1 MSEGKCQSALQ
12 ALFGQYNAGPTRAEW
27 LMSDPYEV
35 IVIGGGP
42 AGYVAA
48 IRAAQLGLKTAC
60 VEEWINKQDKP
71 ALGGTCLNVGCIPSK
86 ALLEATELYDEAR
99 NNFADLGILV
109 GEVGLDVPKMIAR
122 KDGIVS
128 ELTAGIAGLF
138 KANGI
143 DWLQGRGKLG
153 ADRAVTVT
161 ARNGSETVHQAAN
174 VIIAT
179 GSVPIQLGATPL
191 EGNIVVDS
199 SGALDWEEVPGSVCV
214 IGAGIIGLE
223 LGSVWRRLGSEVV
236 LLEAQED
243 FLPMV
248 DKAIAR
254 EAKRTFE
261 KQGLDIQ
268 LGSRVMGS
276 KVDKGQVKVSYQDA
290 KGEHEKVFDKLIVAV
305 GRRAFTDG
313 ALSVEAGVELDERG
327 LIHVNDHC
335 ETNIPGVYA
344 IGDVVRGPMLAH
356 KGSEEGVMVA
366 ERICGEQADVNYAV
380 MPNVI
385 YTHPEVAWVGKTEEE
400 LKSEGVD
407 YQVGS
412 FPFAASG
419 RAKAKGDTGG
429 MVKII
434 RDRSNDRLV
443 GAHLIGPSASELLGQ
458 SVLAMEFDGTIED
471 IARTIHAHP
480 TLSEAVHE
488 AALGADGRAIHIANR
503 KKR

>member
-1 MSEGKCQSALQ
+1 
-12 ALFGQYNAGPTRAEW
+12 
-27 LMSDPYEV
+27 MSDSYDV

-60 VEEWINKQDKP
+60 VEQWINKHDKP

-86 ALLEATELYDEAR
+86 ALLEATELYDSAR
-99 NNFADLGILV
+99 NHFDDLGILV
-109 GEVGLDVPKMIAR
+109 SDVGVDVPKMIAR
-122 KDGIVS
+122 KDGIVA
-128 ELTAGIAGLF
+128 ELTGGIAALF

-143 DWLQGRGKLG
+143 EWLQGRGKLG
-153 ADRAVTVT
+153 ADKQVTVT
-161 ARNGSETVHQAAN
+161 AQDGSETVHSCSN

-179 GSVPIQLGATPL
+179 GSIPIELGATPL
-191 EGNIVVDS
+191 HGDIVVDS
-199 SGALDWEEVPGSVCV
+199 SGALDWQAVPGSICV

-223 LGSVWRRLGSEVV
+223 LGSVWRRMGSEVV
-236 LLEAQED
+236 LLEAQDD

-248 DKAIAR
+248 DKAIAKD
-254 EAKRTFE
+254 AKRTFE

-276 KVDKGQVKVSYQDA
+276 TVVDGRVKVSYQDA
-290 KGEHEKVFDKLIVAV
+290 SGEHEKMFDKLIVAV

-313 ALSVEAGVELDERG
+313 ALSGEAGVELDERG
-327 LIHVNDHC
+327 LIHVNDRC
-335 ETNIPGVYA
+335 ETNVPGIYA

-356 KGSEEGVMVA
+356 KGSEEGIMVA
-366 ERICGEQADVNYAV
+366 ELIAGEHAEVNYDV

-407 YQVGS
+407 YQVGT

-434 RDRSNDRLV
+434 RDRKSDRLI
-443 GAHLIGPSASELLGQ
+443 GAHMIGPSASELLGQ

-503 KKR
+503 KR